1 MKIAFPRMGQLG
13 ILLKILFRQL
23 GIDFA
28 EPGENSTEALK
39 RGCRYAP
46 EGICLPFKLILGE
59 FMEAAE
65 QGADT
70 AIFLGGQGP
79 CRFGYFGALMESIL
93 QEQGLAMRVIVLEA
107 PDRDWGEL
115 LRRVDE
121 ACGHHLWRLLQ
132 LLPAGFWYLTR
143 LDRWENRLQDA
154 IARAAARQDLLAM
167 RRIRAL
173 RFQTTEAM
181 QAAVSFRELGQ
192 ILKDSRAA
200 LEPYEAAQPP
210 TLRVGVV
217 GDIYSVIDT
226 SLNRDLQWQLAERG
240 VRTRRSMT
248 LSGYVKESVGLSR
261 RWSREAKPYL
271 NRPIGGF
278 ARQTVGC
285 AAWVAREKW
294 DGLLQVYPL
303 YCMPEAVA
311 ESILPI
317 ISRDYDIP
325 VLRLV
330 LDEHMGEEGYM
341 TRLEA
346 FVDLLEQRRKGHE
359 RVLSRN

>member
-1 MKIAFPRMGQLG
+1 MNKKSIPGAKSMKMSADDLKEMVKQAVKECLG
-13 ILLKILFRQL
+13 DEEKDL
-23 GIDFA
+23 
-28 EPGENSTEALK
+28 TEQDDPTLN
-39 RGCRYAP
+39 
-46 EGICLPFKLILGE
+46 EGIMEVI
-59 FMEAAE
+59 EAAVE
-65 QGADT
+65 AATEKRKARKEAGEEVSEDLTADEVLAEAA
-70 AIFLGGQGP
+70 AILD
-79 CRFGYFGALMESIL
+79 AMETGDD
-93 QEQGLAMRVIVLEA
+93 ETKADDEETEEKEDDEEA
-107 PDRDWGEL
+107 
-115 LRRVDE
+115 E
-121 ACGHHLWRLLQ
+121 AKAAKATKKRQ
-132 LLPAGFWYLTR
+132 TKTRAAAPAQRKYS
-143 LDRWENRLQDA
+143 D
-154 IARAAARQDLLAM
+154 IYMARAAARQDLLAM
-167 RRIRAL
+167 RRVRAL
-173 RFQTTEAM
+173 RFQTAEAM

-271 NRPIGGF
+271 NRRIGGF

-285 AAWVAREKW
+285 AAWAAREKW

-311 ESILPI
+311 ESILPV
-317 ISRDYDIP
+317 ISREYDIP

-330 LDEHMGEEGYM
+330 LDEHTGEEGYM